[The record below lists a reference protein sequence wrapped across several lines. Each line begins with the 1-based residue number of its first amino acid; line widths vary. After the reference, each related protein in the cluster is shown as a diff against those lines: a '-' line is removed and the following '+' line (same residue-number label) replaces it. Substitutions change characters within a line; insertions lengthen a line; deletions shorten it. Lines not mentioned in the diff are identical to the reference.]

1 MVRWYLNIF
10 RGDVAE
16 CVVLVLSPWLHYV
29 LPLYTTEGHGSSQK
43 VTKLTAHANV
53 LSVTHSHYWST
64 DSPWLSCQQT
74 GWTSRLTFYS
84 LKFYWSPNKTKSLLS
99 KTKQSSSKRVC
110 KVYCPTGGLCD
121 VSSYV
126 SCVEQFLMPPP
137 TTSTGPH
144 SRVHPRLAW
153 KSSEQSFCL
162 IFPSAG
168 IMGWDFRNTVP
179 CSSLF
184 SFSKVSEQHSPPG
197 SVFSLREQGLLH
209 FHFSFLG
216 ILEFTAEWKNRQAIL
231 L

>member
-1 MVRWYLNIF
+1 MCCSR
-10 RGDVAE
+10 
-16 CVVLVLSPWLHYV
+16 SK
-29 LPLYTTEGHGSSQK
+29 PLTTLCATTIYHGRSRKLTEGHEAHGSCKCAFS
-43 VTKLTAHANV
+43 
-53 LSVTHSHYWST
+53 HSFTLLVYRFT
-64 DSPWLSCQQT
+64 MVSCQQT

-216 ILEFTAEWKNRQAIL
+216 ILEFTAEWKNRHAIL